1 MPVGFASWLKREV
14 GTCGLSELDRAS
26 VLQLQEKFL
35 FGGSCCERAIQ
46 EEEEKVYIGFRK
58 PRERFGAG
66 GLSGG

>member
-1 MPVGFASWLKREV
+1 MAEER

-35 FGGSCCERAIQ
+35 FGGSCGERAIP
-46 EEEEKVYIGFRK
+46 EEEEKVHTGFRK